1 MEWKIVNEDY
11 LNYLRHNETRI
22 PHSNY
27 GEDKYKPFFGILF
40 ETNDFCYVTQIS
52 HAKNRHELMKE
63 NVDFHKIYHPKN
75 NKLLAVVNLNYMFP
89 VPKCELVTLEYKN
102 IHLYRTFQNEV
113 EKSKY
118 ISLLKIELKQIN
130 LKNLSVY
137 AKKIY
142 TEKYK
147 FPDSNLA
154 RRCID
159 FKAMERLAQQ
169 WINNG
174 NT

>member
-1 MEWKIVNEDY
+1 MIN
-11 LNYLRHNETRI
+11 L
-22 PHSNY
+22 P
-27 GEDKYKPFFGILF
+27 
-40 ETNDFCYVTQIS
+40 
-52 HAKNRHELMKE
+52 
-63 NVDFHKIYHPKN
+63 
-75 NKLLAVVNLNYMFP
+75 NKGGW
-89 VPKCELVTLEYKN
+89 
-102 IHLYRTFQNEV
+102 QNEV

>member
-40 ETNDFCYVTQIS
+40 ETNDFYYVTQIS

-75 NKLLAVVNLNYMFP
+75 NKLLAVVIKNYICLFDY
-89 VPKCELVTLEYKN
+89 L
-102 IHLYRTFQNEV
+102 F
-113 EKSKY
+113 
-118 ISLLKIELKQIN
+118 ISSQMSAKPYFIGSTGILLL
-130 LKNLSVY
+130 
-137 AKKIY
+137 
-142 TEKYK
+142 
-147 FPDSNLA
+147 
-154 RRCID
+154 
-159 FKAMERLAQQ
+159 
-169 WINNG
+169 W
-174 NT
+174 